1 MEQLVES
8 NKLTKKDFN
17 IDRDSIPLDE
27 QREIFN
33 ELVRE
38 ISPEF
43 KHLEKRINPDSLI
56 YKYNNE
62 QISPTDF
69 RNY

>member
-8 NKLTKKDFN
+8 NELTKKDFN

-56 YKYNNE
+56 YKYNHE

>member
-8 NKLTKKDFN
+8 NELTKKDFN